1 MNKKPKLL
9 NKNLN
14 QLFQRMNNIFQDKNQ
29 FSLLK
34 ILMVMDFTHGL
45 ISENTQDTITSF
57 NNLPI
62 TLVDSIKDGSIEFN
76 IKLMLM
82 FTISNSKLH
91 SFLS

>member
-1 MNKKPKLL
+1 MNQRLLLL

-45 ISENTQDTITSF
+45 ISENIQDIIKSS

-62 TLVDSIKDGSIEFN
+62 TSEDSIKDG
-76 IKLMLM
+76 
-82 FTISNSKLH
+82 
-91 SFLS
+91 

>member
-34 ILMVMDFTHGL
+34 ILMAMDYTHGL
-45 ISENTQDTITSF
+45 ISENMQDTITSF

>member
-1 MNKKPKLL
+1 MNQRLLLL

-45 ISENTQDTITSF
+45 TSENIQDIITSS

-62 TLVDSIKDGSIEFN
+62 TSEDSIKDG
-76 IKLMLM
+76 
-82 FTISNSKLH
+82 
-91 SFLS
+91 